1 MKTKEKWYNDRM
13 LLTQLIIIPPIFF
26 IGLYHTDKVSIPV
39 KKIITISFLI
49 LLTLLIIYFLN
60 Q

>member
-1 MKTKEKWYNDRM
+1 MSTKEKWYNDRM

-26 IGLYHTDKVSIPV
+26 YGLYYTDAIPV
-39 KKIITISFLI
+39 RHKKIITISFLI
-49 LLTLLIIYFLN
+49 LLTLVIVYFLN